1 MIHAQTVCSRRSF
14 SSSSSAPG
22 NEAKCIC
29 ERTNLQIHHSFTY
42 INIISS
48 LPGAHDV
55 WFVLNGTTYQN
66 NSIVILE
73 DIGVGADALICMTN
87 QTACCRHPYT
97 NGTGQ
102 RAIGNWYFP
111 NGTRVPSSG
120 VQWDFHRTRGHMVVR
135 MQRRRG
141 GAEGIYR
148 CAITDTFGF
157 IQTIYIGVYSANTG
171 EWCMHTAVILSHLLP
186 GFIKNS

>member
-1 MIHAQTVCSRRSF
+1 MCSRRSF
-14 SSSSSAPG
+14 SSPSSAPG
-22 NEAKCIC
+22 NEGKCIC

-48 LPGAHDV
+48 FPGAHDV

-73 DIGVGADALICMTN
+73 DIGEGDDALDCITN
-87 QTACCRHPYT
+87 QTACCRPPYT
-97 NGTGQ
+97 DEIGQ
-102 RAIGNWYFP
+102 KALGNWYFP

-120 VQWDFHRTRGHMVVR
+120 HQWDFHRTRGHMMVR

-148 CAITDTFGF
+148 CAIPDTFGF
-157 IQTIYIGVYSANTG
+157 IQNIYIGVYSANTG
-171 EWCMHTAVILSHLLP
+171 ELLMYTAVILQCPDPTSSRASLKIH
-186 GFIKNS
+186 S